1 MLEAGLFGAMGVGV
15 LAVMP
20 PVIIL
25 WLTVGT
31 ALAALIVAAVVLP
44 LIFPPKG
51 RAYLPPPQPKD

>member
-1 MLEAGLFGAMGVGV
+1 MPCV
-15 LAVMP
+15 LT
-20 PVIIL
+20 L

-31 ALAALIVAAVVLP
+31 VLAAFIVAAVVLP

>member
-1 MLEAGLFGAMGVGV
+1 MLEAGLFGAIVGV

>member
-1 MLEAGLFGAMGVGV
+1 MLEAGLFGAIVGV

-44 LIFPPKG
+44 LIFPPNG
-51 RAYLPPPQPKD
+51 RAYLPPQPKD

>member
-1 MLEAGLFGAMGVGV
+1 
-15 LAVMP
+15 MP

-51 RAYLPPPQPKD
+51 RAYLPPQPKD

>member
-31 ALAALIVAAVVLP
+31 ALAAFIVAAVVLP

-51 RAYLPPPQPKD
+51 RAYLPPPKPKD